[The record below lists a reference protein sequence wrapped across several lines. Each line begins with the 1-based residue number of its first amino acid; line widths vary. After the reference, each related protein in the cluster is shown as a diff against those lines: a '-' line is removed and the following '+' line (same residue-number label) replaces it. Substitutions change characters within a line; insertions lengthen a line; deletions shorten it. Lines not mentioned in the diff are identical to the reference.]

1 MTATRKTGERA
12 QILKILA
19 KVHVPLTVEEI
30 KKKVGRTVHTATI
43 YRALNDL
50 VSSGVIRRVDI
61 HARSARYES
70 NADHHH
76 HIVCT
81 ECGLIEDVHTEPK
94 GLDAKVLSNS
104 KRFKSIVSHSLEFF
118 GVCKSCASK
127 KD

>member
-1 MTATRKTGERA
+1 MLT
-12 QILKILA
+12 
-19 KVHVPLTVEEI
+19 KVHVPLTVGEI

-43 YRALNDL
+43 YRALSDL
-50 VSSGVIRRVDI
+50 VESGVIRRVDI

-94 GLDAKVLSNS
+94 GLDARVLANS
-104 KRFKSIVSHSLEFF
+104 KRFKGITSHSLEFF
-118 GVCKSCASK
+118 GVCKGCASK